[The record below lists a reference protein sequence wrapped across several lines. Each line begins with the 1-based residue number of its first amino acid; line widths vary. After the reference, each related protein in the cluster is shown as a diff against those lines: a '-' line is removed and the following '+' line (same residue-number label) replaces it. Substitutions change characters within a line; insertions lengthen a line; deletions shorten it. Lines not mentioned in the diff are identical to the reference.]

1 MKSILTAAIAAAV
14 LATSVHAQ
22 NAPAGDPGKGAAAP
36 ANAGPPSGAP
46 PLNTAVTPTLQSA
59 LALAE
64 SALAACKTKGFA
76 VSVSVVDS
84 AGLAKVTLGADG
96 SPGRTAT
103 SVRKA
108 ATAVAFNAPG
118 SELEARAAKDKDF
131 AAKIAANP
139 DYNDHPGS
147 LPLLLDGKLIGGIGI
162 GGAPTHEDDEACAR
176 SAVTQLQG
184 KMHAY
189 TP

>member
-1 MKSILTAAIAAAV
+1 MKSILTAAVAAAV
-14 LATSVHAQ
+14 LATSVQAQ
-22 NAPAGDPGKGAAAP
+22 NAPAGAAAPP
-36 ANAGPPSGAP
+36 ANAGPPTGAP
-46 PLNTAVTPTLQSA
+46 PPNTAITPSLQSA
-59 LALAE
+59 LALAQ
-64 SALAACKTKGFA
+64 SALAACKAKGFA

-108 ATAVAFNAPG
+108 ATAAAFNAPG

-131 AAKIAANP
+131 AAKIATNP

-147 LPLLLDGKLIGGIGI
+147 LPLQVGGTLIGGIGI
-162 GGAPTHEDDEACAR
+162 TGAPTHEEDEACAR

-184 KMHAY
+184 KIHAY